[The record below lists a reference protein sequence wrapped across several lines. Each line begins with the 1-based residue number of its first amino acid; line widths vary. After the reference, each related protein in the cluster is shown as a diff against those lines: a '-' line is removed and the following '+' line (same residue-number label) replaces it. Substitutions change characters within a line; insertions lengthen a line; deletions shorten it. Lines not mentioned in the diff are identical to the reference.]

1 MKRRRFAV
9 ILALVWTSALLL
21 ASDKKKEPEQV
32 SSVKFEVLKDDN
44 GKPVRNAA
52 VVLHPVANGGKQE
65 RGGFELKTDG
75 NGKTEFDGIPYGPLR
90 IQVIANGFQTF
101 GDDFQ
106 INQPDQAIVIR
117 LKRPRDQYTIYG
129 DDAPKSDAPKD
140 KKDTPQQ

>member
-1 MKRRRFAV
+1 
-9 ILALVWTSALLL
+9 L
-21 ASDKKKEPEQV
+21 
-32 SSVKFEVLKDDN
+32 
-44 GKPVRNAA
+44 
-52 VVLHPVANGGKQE
+52 
-65 RGGFELKTDG
+65 
-75 NGKTEFDGIPYGPLR
+75 NGKTEFDGIPYCPLR

-129 DDAPKSDAPKD
+129 DDAPKGDTPKD